1 MFLVKI
7 EDFKLL
13 TLLHSPFN
21 KLFYIMK
28 IEYLIALRNDVP
40 PTDVRS
46 RSKLYKLLH
55 SEEVSLSCML
65 IAYIKWCVLNVELIM
80 CCFHSMYP
88 FACTRNSLTVCNIRS
103 AIIALFCNA
112 KINAPIS
119 NGVVPLTEAL
129 IRSINNCFSSAVK

>member
-65 IAYIKWCVLNVELIM
+65 IAYIKW
-80 CCFHSMYP
+80 
-88 FACTRNSLTVCNIRS
+88 
-103 AIIALFCNA
+103 
-112 KINAPIS
+112 
-119 NGVVPLTEAL
+119 
-129 IRSINNCFSSAVK
+129 